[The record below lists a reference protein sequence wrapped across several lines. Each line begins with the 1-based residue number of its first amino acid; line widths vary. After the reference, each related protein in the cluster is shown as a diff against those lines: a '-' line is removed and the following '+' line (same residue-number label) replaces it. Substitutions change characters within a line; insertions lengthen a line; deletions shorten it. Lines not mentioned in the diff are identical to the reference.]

1 MWAYFILL
9 KIRWGLSPPLQ
20 RKVWEYQKVKEKKS
34 RKKLIDEIFEEE
46 KELYEI
52 FSTCRQ

>member
-1 MWAYFILL
+1 MLYDKLFLI
-9 KIRWGLSPPLQ
+9 KER
-20 RKVWEYQKVKEKKS
+20 EEKKS